1 MKKQALKHFALVA
14 ALAAISTAAQ
24 ADVGKTAAYA
34 EGATAT
40 SVWKNSFG
48 ECWRTGTWT
57 KEQAVVE
64 GCDGYVKPAPTP
76 APVAAMPAPAPAPA
90 PAAAPAPAPVPA
102 KPQVFTLKGDVLFD
116 LNKSNLKPAGKDALD
131 KLFSDIKAQNAKY
144 ATLNVKGH
152 TDRLGSDKYNQKLS
166 EARAK
171 TVADYLIS
179 KGADKNAVTAV
190 GLGETASVTG
200 NTCDKIKAKAK
211 LVSCLAPD
219 RRVEIEV
226 DGTK

>member
-1 MKKQALKHFALVA
+1 MKKQALKHLALVA
-14 ALAAISTAAQ
+14 AIAAISTTAQ

-34 EGATAT
+34 EGVTAS

-57 KEQAVVE
+57 KDQAVVE
-64 GCDGYVKPAPTP
+64 GCDGYVKPAAAP
-76 APVAAMPAPAPAPA
+76 APVAAKPAPAPAPK
-90 PAAAPAPAPVPA
+90 AAPAPAPKA
-102 KPQVFTLKGDVLFD
+102 AAAPQVFTLKGDVLFD
-116 LNKSNLKPAGKDALD
+116 LNKANLKPAGKDALD
-131 KLFSDIKAQNAKY
+131 KLFSEIKAQNAKY

-179 KGADKNAVTAV
+179 KGADKNAVASV

-200 NTCDKIKAKAK
+200 NTCDKIKVKAK